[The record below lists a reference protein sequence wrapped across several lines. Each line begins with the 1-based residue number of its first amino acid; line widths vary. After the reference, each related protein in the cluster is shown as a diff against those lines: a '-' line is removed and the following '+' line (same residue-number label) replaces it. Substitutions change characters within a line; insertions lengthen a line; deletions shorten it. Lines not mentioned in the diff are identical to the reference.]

1 MICGNSHIP
10 QVLKLSELCPD
21 LLFMDLDSSM
31 RLQACDLRYYEC
43 DDSLLASGGFGKVYK
58 GTYNGKAAA
67 IKLYNFEVGQNPSDC
82 EALNHF
88 YEVRQEA
95 VVLSKIRH
103 HPNVISFYG
112 VLTRPRFCLVIELA
126 MEGKLTDKLST
137 QSVKRVVVYRIAQ
150 QIASAVAHLHS
161 RGIIH
166 RDLKSDN
173 VLLFS
178 LDSNSEVN
186 IKLADFGTAN
196 FVDPDGLKSLT
207 GTPGFIAPEIVE
219 YSNTEEYSEMVDVYS
234 FAMVLYELISR
245 RRPFQELKNQ
255 FEINAMVKEGK
266 RPAFYDLPGIKV
278 RFLTLTE
285 LMLKCWVQEAT
296 NRPNMKDVSHQMKS
310 PSFCLLYGKA
320 PLENVN
326 SPRQLCFLQETNEV
340 WISCDDR
347 AGASVLVVDLVK
359 SEIKQKFIPENKAP
373 VKAKDSFFNIVGI
386 HDIDKLHVAIILR
399 STFDYVSIYSKD
411 RKKLVYSHEF
421 LENFI
426 CSMTVCEDHVVLGCD
441 NGSFSKVSKKDLYKR
456 KKSFLEERVKK
467 SFVTVNKMR
476 AISSIVT
483 SKGGDRIDANIIL
496 GCGKYI
502 YRYPFGP
509 PYFEKPTN
517 EKRVICDMHVY
528 GDGGI
533 LFVSHVGSPVI
544 SSILIDDMT
553 DIGTIDCS
561 HDVKMLVP
569 NSDMNDQRV
578 ATFCVSSDT
587 LWVGTG
593 SGHILLYEIKDDK
606 TLGFVTWLK
615 PYEQEVRSLI
625 SCSIA
630 SEDPSHFVVSL
641 GEKVNTSALCYDRK
655 GLCLLTS
662 SFPADPSD
670 PSLQQQ
676 NSWKEKGRR
685 NDSSTFSSKNS
696 EVDVK
701 AMLLIWEAPEAATL
715 KKVV

>member
-1 MICGNSHIP
+1 MGSALP
-10 QVLKLSELCPD
+10 PA
-21 LLFMDLDSSM
+21 
-31 RLQACDLRYYEC
+31 RLRWQ
-43 DDSLLASGGFGKVYK
+43 FG
-58 GTYNGKAAA
+58 
-67 IKLYNFEVGQNPSDC
+67 
-82 EALNHF
+82 
-88 YEVRQEA
+88 
-95 VVLSKIRH
+95 
-103 HPNVISFYG
+103 
-112 VLTRPRFCLVIELA
+112 
-126 MEGKLTDKLST
+126 
-137 QSVKRVVVYRIAQ
+137 
-150 QIASAVAHLHS
+150 
-161 RGIIH
+161 
-166 RDLKSDN
+166 
-173 VLLFS
+173 
-178 LDSNSEVN
+178 
-186 IKLADFGTAN
+186 
-196 FVDPDGLKSLT
+196 
-207 GTPGFIAPEIVE
+207 
-219 YSNTEEYSEMVDVYS
+219 
-234 FAMVLYELISR
+234 
-245 RRPFQELKNQ
+245 
-255 FEINAMVKEGK
+255 
-266 RPAFYDLPGIKV
+266 
-278 RFLTLTE
+278 
-285 LMLKCWVQEAT
+285 
-296 NRPNMKDVSHQMKS
+296 
-310 PSFCLLYGKA
+310 
-320 PLENVN
+320 
-326 SPRQLCFLQETNEV
+326 RQLTTDLELVRTRG

-483 SKGGDRIDANIIL
+483 SKGCDRIDANIIL

-676 NSWKEKGRR
+676 NSWKEKDRR
-685 NDSSTFSSKNS
+685 NDSSKCSDKNS

-701 AMLLIWEAPEAATL
+701 AMLLIWEAPDAATL